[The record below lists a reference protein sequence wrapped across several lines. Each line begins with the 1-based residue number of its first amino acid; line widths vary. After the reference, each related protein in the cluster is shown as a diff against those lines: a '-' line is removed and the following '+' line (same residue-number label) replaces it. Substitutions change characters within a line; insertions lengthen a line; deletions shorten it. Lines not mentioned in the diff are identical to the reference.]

1 MIKKYFPILLLTF
14 SLLTGCNGNLK
25 TDNANKNNQVRDTNM
40 EESWT
45 PNQTS
50 PYYSI
55 TNDEIHGN
63 RRTNAVRQ
71 MTNDQNNDEI
81 SATSTKTNSNNYPH
95 TRPILIQEA
104 KYDYVPTK
112 EEQISYRNKSIQRYF
127 GGQFS
132 QFFGGANRGQG
143 NNNQQAEPP
152 NEGQTGA
159 PGTNN
164 QNQQN
169 TSNPD
174 ANQNTGISDFAR
186 QVVNLTNEQRQKNGL
201 APLQIDTTLSDV
213 AQRKSQDM
221 QQNHYFSHTSP
232 TYGSPFDMMRDF
244 GVTYKAAGENIA
256 QGQKTPN
263 EVVNAWMN
271 SSGHRANILNKN
283 FTHIGV
289 GFETQGYHWTQMF
302 IGK

>member
-1 MIKKYFPILLLTF
+1 M
-14 SLLTGCNGNLK
+14 LTGCNGNFG
-25 TDNANKNNQVRDTNM
+25 TDNGNENNQVRDTNM

-50 PYYSI
+50 PYYRV

-71 MTNDQNNDEI
+71 MTNDKNNDEI

-104 KYDYVPTK
+104 KYDYVPTN
-112 EEQISYRNKSIQRYF
+112 EEQISYRNERIQRYF

-132 QFFGGANRGQG
+132 QFFGGTNQGQD

-152 NEGQTGA
+152 SEGQTGA

-164 QNQQN
+164 QNQPN
-169 TSNPD
+169 TTNPD
-174 ANQNTGISDFAR
+174 ANQNTGISEFAR

-201 APLQIDTTLSDV
+201 APLQIDTTLSNV

-221 QQNHYFSHTSP
+221 QQNNYFSHTSP

-244 GVTYKAAGENIA
+244 GVTYKTAGENIA
-256 QGQKTPN
+256 QGQKTPK

>member
-1 MIKKYFPILLLTF
+1 MIKKYFPVLLLTF
-14 SLLTGCNGNLK
+14 SLLTGCNGNFGADK
-25 TDNANKNNQVRDTNM
+25 GNENNQVRDTNM

-50 PYYSI
+50 PYYSV
-55 TNDEIHGN
+55 TNDEIHTN
-63 RRTNAVRQ
+63 RRTNGVRQ
-71 MTNDQNNDEI
+71 MTNDKNNDEI
-81 SATSTKTNSNNYPH
+81 SATSTKTSSNNYPH

-104 KYDYVPTK
+104 KYDYLPTN
-112 EEQISYRNKSIQRYF
+112 EEQISNRNERIQRYF

-132 QFFGGANRGQG
+132 QFFGGTNRGQG
-143 NNNQQAEPP
+143 NNNQQAKPP
-152 NEGQTGA
+152 NEGKTGA

-169 TSNPD
+169 TTNPE
-174 ANQNTGISDFAR
+174 ANQNAGISEFAR
-186 QVVNLTNEQRQKNGL
+186 QVVNLTNEQRKKNGL

-221 QQNHYFSHTSP
+221 QQNNYFSHTSP

-244 GVTYKAAGENIA
+244 GVTYKTAGENIA
-256 QGQKTPN
+256 QGQKTPK